1 MHFQGMFRDTAPNSR
16 FVMNSSYSCNSL
28 ISKNKELFDKTNNK
42 NNKSKKENRKKK
54 KKGFFKYAWK

>member
-28 ISKNKELFDKTNNK
+28 ISKNKELFDKTNN
-42 NNKSKKENRKKK
+42 NNKSKKENRKEKK
-54 KKGFFKYAWK
+54 NGFFKYA

>member
-28 ISKNKELFDKTNNK
+28 ISKNKELFDKTNN
-42 NNKSKKENRKKK
+42 NNKSKKENRKEKK
-54 KKGFFKYAWK
+54 NGFFKYAWK